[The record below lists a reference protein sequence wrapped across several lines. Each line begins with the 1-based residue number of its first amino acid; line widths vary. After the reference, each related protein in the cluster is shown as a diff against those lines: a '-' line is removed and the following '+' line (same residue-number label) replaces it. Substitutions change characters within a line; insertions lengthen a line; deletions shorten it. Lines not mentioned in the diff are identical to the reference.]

1 MPDRPEDDIPDLD
14 SPSKSQRKREA
25 QALTA
30 LGRRV
35 AELPAG
41 DYATLP
47 LNGMLREALDE
58 VRGMRSHGAR
68 KRQQQYI
75 GKLLR
80 HGDDAER
87 LEAALA
93 AIENRG
99 REDAA
104 RQHRIERWRERLLAE
119 GDSALSELLT
129 EYPQA
134 DRNHLRRLLRTARRE
149 ADAEKPPRAARE
161 LFRALRQ
168 LAEGD

>member
-1 MPDRPEDDIPDLD
+1 VPDQPADHLSDLD
-14 SPSKSQRKREA
+14 PPSKSQRKREA

-30 LGRRV
+30 LGRRI
-35 AELPAG
+35 AELSAG

-47 LNGMLREALDE
+47 LDGTLREAFDE
-58 VRGMRSHGAR
+58 VRGMRSHAAR

-80 HGDDAER
+80 HGDAER

-104 RQHRIERWRERLLAE
+104 RHHRVERWRDRLLAE
-119 GDSALSELLT
+119 GDAALGDLLA

-149 ADAEKPPRAARE
+149 ADTDKPPRAARE
-161 LFRALRQ
+161 LFRALRE
-168 LAEGD
+168 LAAAD